1 VNTMPALMI
10 LFAFFLDLVLGDPRW
25 LPHPVR
31 GIGWMIGRIETAL
44 RRFTRSPGSEK
55 IAGVLLVMLI
65 VLTVYGFSTLLLFLA
80 FSYSSML
87 GSIIAAFLAYTTL
100 AARDLAQSARAV
112 LVNLEDGDLAG
123 ARHALSMIV
132 GRDTANLDEQ
142 GVIRAVV
149 ETVAENA
156 SDGVVAPLFYLA
168 LGGPALA
175 MAYKAVNTLDSM
187 VGYKNTRY
195 RNFGW
200 AAARLDDL
208 ANFVPAR
215 ITAVLLSL
223 AAWCL
228 PGASGGN
235 AFHISFRDGRK
246 HASPN
251 SGYPEAA
258 VAGALGLRLGGPGAY
273 GGVVLAKP
281 YIGDEQRY
289 FDKKCIEKSIRLMYC
304 ATTFAVLTAVFA
316 AQTASG

>member
-1 VNTMPALMI
+1 MPAMVI
-10 LFAFFLDLVLGDPRW
+10 LSAFLLDLALGDPRW

-31 GIGWMIGRIETAL
+31 AMGWLIQRTEAAL
-44 RRFTRSPGSEK
+44 RHFTTSPRSEK
-55 IAGVLLVMLI
+55 YAGALLV
-65 VLTVYGFSTLLLFLA
+65 VLVVLPAYGLSTLLLFLA
-80 FSYSSML
+80 SSCSPVL
-87 GSIIAAFLAYTTL
+87 GVIIAVLLASTTL
-100 AARDLAQSARAV
+100 AAHDLARSARSV
-112 LVNLEDGDLAG
+112 SVRLGKGDLAG
-123 ARHALSMIV
+123 ARQALSMIV

-142 GVIRAVV
+142 AITRAAV

-156 SDGVVAPLFYLA
+156 SDGVIAPLFYLA

-187 VGYKNTRY
+187 VGYKNAAY
-195 RNFGW
+195 KNFGW

-228 PGASGGN
+228 SGASGS
-235 AFHISFRDGRK
+235 AAVRVSLRDGRK
-246 HASPN
+246 HTSPN

-258 VAGALGLRLGGPGAY
+258 VAGALGLRLGGPSAY
-273 GGVVLAKP
+273 GGQVLAKP
-281 YIGDEQRY
+281 VIGDELRY

-304 ATTFAVLTAVFA
+304 ASTFGVLAAVLA
-316 AQTASG
+316 AQWSSA